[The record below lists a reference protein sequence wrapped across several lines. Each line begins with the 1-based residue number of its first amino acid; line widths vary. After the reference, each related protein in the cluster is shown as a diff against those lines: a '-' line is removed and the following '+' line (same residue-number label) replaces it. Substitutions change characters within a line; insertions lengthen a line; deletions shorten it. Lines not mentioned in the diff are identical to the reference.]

1 MFSYCLK
8 NDLFEVAKADIL
20 DEIAGLA
27 YHKKIEPAEWSV
39 VCFIK
44 NTDILTIIFGGKF
57 IFQSSIQNL
66 SYVLQVVLFFQ
77 AKSIPKC
84 FLPGVVCCFY
94 I

>member
-1 MFSYCLK
+1 MEKQVSWRKSLGQGKNCYHNFPFLHISYCSK

-44 NTDILTIIFGGKF
+44 NTNK
-57 IFQSSIQNL
+57 
-66 SYVLQVVLFFQ
+66 
-77 AKSIPKC
+77 
-84 FLPGVVCCFY
+84 VVCSSTKYCKTQCVIFP
-94 I
+94 IGSHC